1 LASSPTAQTKRHTL
15 MSVMFSLRYV
25 RRRQRHLRYRSMQRL
40 SIVSMTSEKYSVCE
54 SSAELCLLHIVV
66 SCVRWPVPHSFAKCH
81 AVCQHVKMSTC
92 RLVRQSFDRTFH
104 DVSYIF
110 HTVQCAVWGANVP
123 SVASLARGVT
133 MVTVVLRRCYH
144 GYRCVTVRMAFL

>member
-1 LASSPTAQTKRHTL
+1 

-40 SIVSMTSEKYSVCE
+40 CIVSMTSEKDRVCA

-81 AVCQHVKMSTC
+81 AMCQHVNMSTC
-92 RLVRQSFDRTFH
+92 CLVRQSFDTHSTMSATYSIPCNAPSGGRMCRPSPH
-104 DVSYIF
+104 LP
-110 HTVQCAVWGANVP
+110 AVLPWLPLCYG
-123 SVASLARGVT
+123 GVT
-133 MVTVVLRRCYH
+133 MVTVVLRC
-144 GYRCVTVRMAFL
+144 GWLSCSSVF